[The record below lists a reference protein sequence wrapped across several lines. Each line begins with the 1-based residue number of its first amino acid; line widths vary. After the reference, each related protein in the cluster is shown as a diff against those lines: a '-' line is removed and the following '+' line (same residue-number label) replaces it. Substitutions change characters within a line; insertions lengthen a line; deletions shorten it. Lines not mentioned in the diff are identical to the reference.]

1 MNLESLNFYLSLLM
15 LVFAAL
21 LIIGGFL
28 SKQTI
33 TILSAII
40 VGLILIYRL
49 VYPTPDLLSISTF
62 KELLLISLSFF
73 FVCRGN

>member
-21 LIIGGFL
+21 LIIGGFPV
-28 SKQTI
+28 QTNNHH
-33 TILSAII
+33 LSAII